1 MQIAVAVL
9 GAVFCASCARCRV
22 LCRGARVVP
31 GAVFYAR
38 CHVPCQVPCAVPSAI
53 IGTFH

>member
-38 CHVPCQVPCAVPSAI
+38 CQVPCAVPSAI